1 MWSAYGNRERG
12 SESAGGKA
20 VMRMATIKKL
30 IRLVEESKISELEV
44 GRFGTRV
51 RISKN
56 SGSPGGRP
64 VLASDTSTA
73 HQGAE
78 SPVKKRKEGLMAVV
92 APMVGTFY
100 RAPAPD
106 APPYVEVGD
115 YIKKGQILC
124 IIEAMKL
131 MNEIESEYEGRIAD
145 IPVKNEQ
152 PVGYGEELF
161 LIEPAG

>member
-1 MWSAYGNRERG
+1 
-12 SESAGGKA
+12 
-20 VMRMATIKKL
+20 MRIATIRKL
-30 IRLVEESKISELEV
+30 IKLVEESKISELEV

-64 VLASDTSTA
+64 VMVADTSGS
-73 HQGAE
+73 QQEAE
-78 SPVKKRKEGLMAVV
+78 AQVKKRKEGLMAVV
-92 APMVGTFY
+92 TPMVGTFY

-106 APPYVEVGD
+106 APSYVEVGD
-115 YIKKGQILC
+115 FVKKGQVLC

-145 IPVKNEQ
+145 VLVKNEQ

>member
-1 MWSAYGNRERG
+1 
-12 SESAGGKA
+12 
-20 VMRMATIKKL
+20 MRMSTIKKL
-30 IRLVEESKISELEV
+30 IELVEESRIAELEV

-56 SGSPGGRP
+56 SSSSKGPAFAGEISPAPAQEVERP
-64 VLASDTSTA
+64 TK
-73 HQGAE
+73 Q
-78 SPVKKRKEGLMAVV
+78 RKEGLVAAV

-106 APPYVEVGD
+106 APSYIDVGD
-115 YIKKGQILC
+115 YVKKNQVLC

-131 MNEIESEYEGRIAD
+131 MNEIESEIEGRIVECL
-145 IPVKNEQ
+145 VKDAQ

-161 LIEPAG
+161 LIEPTG

>member
-1 MWSAYGNRERG
+1 
-12 SESAGGKA
+12 
-20 VMRMATIKKL
+20 MRLSSIKRL

-44 GRFGTRV
+44 GGFGTRV

-56 SGSPGGRP
+56 SGLAGGRAVTAADSP
-64 VLASDTSTA
+64 VPREEADVPVREREEGLAS
-73 HQGAE
+73 
-78 SPVKKRKEGLMAVV
+78 VV
-92 APMVGTFY
+92 APMVGTLY

-115 YIKKGQILC
+115 FVKKGQVLC

-131 MNEIESEYEGRIAD
+131 MNEIESEHEGRIVE
-145 IPVKNEQ
+145 IMVKNEQ

-161 LIEPAG
+161 LIKPAG